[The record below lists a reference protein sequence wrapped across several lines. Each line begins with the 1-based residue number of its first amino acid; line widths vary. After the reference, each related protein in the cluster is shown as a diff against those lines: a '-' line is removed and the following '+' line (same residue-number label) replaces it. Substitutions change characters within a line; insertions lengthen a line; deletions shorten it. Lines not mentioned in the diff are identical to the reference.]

1 MRPEKLE
8 YVYILNKDL
17 TYMKKY
23 GKSFKNLVLVRIF
36 LDSYDFFLLK
46 FVRILLYIF
55 LKLILNQN

>member
-36 LDSYDFFLLK
+36 LDSYDFFSSQVCK
-46 FVRILLYIF
+46 NTSKYIF
-55 LKLILNQN
+55 KAYS